1 MLKNYTLN
9 TKIIRG
15 FIYVFLLILLVI
27 TITPIWLLIVNATRS
42 TVEIQQGLSLLP
54 SRHILDNYN
63 ILLGRGLNLWRG
75 FFNSLFVAV
84 ATTIISVYFSLLTAY
99 GIVVYDFKGKKLF
112 SNFIVV
118 LVMIPMQLSIVGFYQ
133 YMSILGLTDNYASLI
148 LPAIASAGGVF
159 FGKQYLESVVIQ
171 DLIDAGRVDGAS
183 EIGIFHRIMMPLA
196 VPGAVTLGI
205 FAFVASWNNFF
216 NAFILISSIEKY
228 TLPMLVQTLRGDV
241 YRTEYGAIYLGL
253 AITIVPII
261 VIYALF
267 SRYIVSGIA
276 MGSVKE

>member
-118 LVMIPMQLSIVGFYQ
+118 LVMIPMQLSIGGFYQ
-133 YMSILGLTDNYASLI
+133 YLSLI
-148 LPAIASAGGVF
+148 HI
-159 FGKQYLESVVIQ
+159 
-171 DLIDAGRVDGAS
+171 
-183 EIGIFHRIMMPLA
+183 
-196 VPGAVTLGI
+196 
-205 FAFVASWNNFF
+205 
-216 NAFILISSIEKY
+216 
-228 TLPMLVQTLRGDV
+228 
-241 YRTEYGAIYLGL
+241 
-253 AITIVPII
+253 
-261 VIYALF
+261 
-267 SRYIVSGIA
+267 
-276 MGSVKE
+276 

>member
-99 GIVVYDFKGKKLF
+99 GIVVYDFKGKSCF
-112 SNFIVV
+112 PI
-118 LVMIPMQLSIVGFYQ
+118 LS
-133 YMSILGLTDNYASLI
+133 L
-148 LPAIASAGGVF
+148 
-159 FGKQYLESVVIQ
+159 
-171 DLIDAGRVDGAS
+171 
-183 EIGIFHRIMMPLA
+183 
-196 VPGAVTLGI
+196 
-205 FAFVASWNNFF
+205 SW
-216 NAFILISSIEKY
+216 S
-228 TLPMLVQTLRGDV
+228 
-241 YRTEYGAIYLGL
+241 
-253 AITIVPII
+253 
-261 VIYALF
+261 
-267 SRYIVSGIA
+267 
-276 MGSVKE
+276 